1 MQARIRE
8 IFRELGPKFTHPRPI
23 QATLLPEIYSS
34 LSKLNM
40 LEAPTGIGKSPMALC
55 LGEMMDSSL
64 TVVNTATISLQNQ
77 YERDFPDICK
87 LVGRNNFPCL
97 KAPVSAAEA
106 PCIADPSIFCE
117 SGYHAQEI
125 RARRARTIVTNY
137 ALYLSDL
144 MYGRRWHERR
154 PGLLVCDEGHRL
166 LDFLSSAETVRL
178 DTKLANKV
186 GLSCS
191 PLDTLAAAK
200 GWVEKYGQ
208 RIHDRAYVLMASGSP
223 WSRDWVTLMRQAEGI
238 ASAPSNL
245 VATRTGEIFEATPVW
260 PKAAARMLLASA
272 DHILVMSATLWGG
285 QFFADLLGFDQEYQY
300 HSAPSPFDSWR
311 WPVYYHPVA
320 ALNKK
325 VGAAAWNKISEA
337 CHGYMHDRPGDRGI
351 IHVASNLQ
359 CELAGREILRCDA
372 CRGRLVLLRRGGKR
386 SESIERYRANPAAWI
401 IHPSLGEGESF
412 DDEQCRIQLIA
423 KIKFPDLGDPLV
435 SMRASSS
442 TLGQKYYFGST
453 AAYTAQTV
461 GRGMRSTDDFC
472 ETFILDGS
480 FATLYDRNRSAFPSW
495 FHRQLR

>member
-1 MQARIRE
+1 MRNPSE
-8 IFRELGPKFTHPRPI
+8 IFPTLGPKFVRPRPI
-23 QATLLPEIYSS
+23 QETLLSEIYAR
-34 LSKLNM
+34 LGKLNM
-40 LEAPTGIGKSPMALC
+40 CEAPTGIGKSPMALC
-55 LGEMMDSSL
+55 LGEMMDSPL
-64 TVVNTATISLQNQ
+64 TVVNTATLSLQAQ

-87 LVGRNNFPCL
+87 LIGRSNFPCT

-106 PCIADPSIFCE
+106 PCIADPSIFCDG
-117 SGYHAQEI
+117 GYHAQEI

-186 GLSCS
+186 GLSCTE
-191 PLDTLAAAK
+191 LFTLEAAK
-200 GWVEKYGQ
+200 GWVAKYGQ
-208 RIHDRAYVLMASGSP
+208 RITDRAFVLMSSGSP
-223 WSRDWVTLMRQAEGI
+223 WSRDWVTLMRQADGI
-238 ASAPSNL
+238 ASAPPNL
-245 VATRTGEIFEATPVW
+245 VATRTGEVFEATPVW
-260 PKAAARMLLASA
+260 PKSAAKALLDSA

-285 QFFADLLGFDQEYQY
+285 QFFADLLGFEQDYQY

-311 WPVYYHPVA
+311 WPVYYRPVA

-325 VGAAAWNKISEA
+325 APAAAWAKISEA
-337 CHGYMHDRPGDRGI
+337 CHAYMHERPADRGI

-359 CELAGREILRCDA
+359 CGLAGRDILRCDS

-386 SESIERYRANPAAWI
+386 SENIERYRATQGAWI

-423 KIKFPDLGDPLV
+423 KVRYPDLSDPLTA
-435 SMRASSS
+435 MRASDKG
-442 TLGQKYYFGST
+442 LGSKFYFHST

-461 GRGMRSTDDFC
+461 GRGMRHEGDYC
-472 ETFILDGS
+472 ETYIIDGS
-480 FATLYDRNRSAFPSW
+480 FGNLYDKNRRAFPEW
-495 FHRQLR
+495 FHKQLR